1 MGVVRDV
8 TVEQLAQAVGGIDT
22 SGLAQDSTLQAVVTA
37 INNISGCNDPVT
49 NTTVNTLGKDTTLQN
64 IASAIS
70 RLGAMLGSDRAL
82 IDGSNIAN
90 PSAFRSAIGI
100 SSIFTTKELLSVSNV
115 PTTATSY
122 NLIDSYNNYL
132 LIMLSILYYDNV
144 REELTVTSNYLNNTS
159 AGLRPT
165 VSYQLANL
173 AIDVYKNGN
182 NAVYVKANSAQ
193 SNYKL
198 VITGICKIN

>member
-1 MGVVRDV
+1 MA
-8 TVEQLAQAVGGIDT
+8 TVDNRLPTEGTQIDIEARLHAIETALASLMA
-22 SGLAQDSTLQAVVTA
+22 
-37 INNISGCNDPVT
+37 
-49 NTTVNTLGKDTTLQN
+49 DTTGQS

-70 RLGAMLGSDRAL
+70 GLGQTLGADKA
-82 IDGSNIAN
+82 NISGDNIVN
-90 PSAFRSAIGI
+90 PSAFRNAIGI

-122 NLIDSYNNYL
+122 NLIDSFNNYL
-132 LIMLSILYYDNV
+132 LIMLSILFYDNV

-165 VSYQLANL
+165 VSYQPANL
-173 AIDVYKNGN
+173 AIDVYKDGN